1 MGWFNMLIKKILEWN
16 TPTGEKM
23 VTVFY
28 EEGEPEHITYSEYE
42 RMVRQVQLELPLDNP
57 NSV

>member
-1 MGWFNMLIKKILEWN
+1 MLIKKILEWN